1 MNRTLP
7 SSVLRAIT
15 DLNRAGFEAYVVG
28 GCVRDTLMGKSPYDW
43 DITTS
48 ALPDETLAVFS
59 AYRTIHTGLQHGTVT
74 VVIDELPLE
83 ITTYRIDGTYSD
95 GRHPDSV
102 AFTPSLTED
111 LRRRDFTINAM
122 AYHPDL
128 GLVDPFGGRKDLEHS
143 VIRCVGDPMQRFTE
157 DALRI
162 LRGLRFASALG
173 FAIENATADA
183 IHRLAPTL
191 HAVSVER
198 ITSEC
203 KRLLCGNYATEILE
217 NFADVFAVFMPETAN
232 KISGVRLSDLPS
244 VLRVRLAALFQAA
257 DMSGEQAADIL
268 RRLRLDTQTITDVNS
283 LLTPLSKSVYTE
295 DAYIL
300 RLLNRLGPELVWDY
314 FALHNMDVATIQR
327 TKALLD
333 GDACYKVSM
342 LAIDGQD
349 LMRFGMPSGPKIGQT
364 LNRLLESVMDGVCD
378 NTKSSLLDYL
388 KEQKEPVP

>member
-162 LRGLRFASALG
+162 LRGG
-173 FAIENATADA
+173 
-183 IHRLAPTL
+183 
-191 HAVSVER
+191 
-198 ITSEC
+198 C
-203 KRLLCGNYATEILE
+203 
-217 NFADVFAVFMPETAN
+217 
-232 KISGVRLSDLPS
+232 
-244 VLRVRLAALFQAA
+244 
-257 DMSGEQAADIL
+257 
-268 RRLRLDTQTITDVNS
+268 
-283 LLTPLSKSVYTE
+283 
-295 DAYIL
+295 
-300 RLLNRLGPELVWDY
+300 
-314 FALHNMDVATIQR
+314 
-327 TKALLD
+327 
-333 GDACYKVSM
+333 CYKY
-342 LAIDGQD
+342 
-349 LMRFGMPSGPKIGQT
+349 
-364 LNRLLESVMDGVCD
+364 NRHGI
-378 NTKSSLLDYL
+378 SSSAWIQPDFA
-388 KEQKEPVP
+388 